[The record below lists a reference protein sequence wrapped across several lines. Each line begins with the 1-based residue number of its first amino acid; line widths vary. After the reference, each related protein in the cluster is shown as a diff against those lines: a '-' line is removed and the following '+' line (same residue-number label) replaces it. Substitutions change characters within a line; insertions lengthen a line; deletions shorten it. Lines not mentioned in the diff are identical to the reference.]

1 MSQHEPLVCAILL
14 TKDRPA
20 MAARAVRAFRAQ
32 TYPNKRLFI
41 CDTGAADP
49 AQMHTREEEKYWAS
63 YWRRHSIGKL
73 RNAANQLAVS
83 WTGAVQHSVAEV
95 LIHWD
100 DDDVSHP
107 NRIAEQVA
115 HLQSSGADV
124 VGYNEMLFW
133 DSRIVGRIASDVVR
147 ITEEGIEADVA
158 VTNGEAW
165 LYKHRTN
172 TPGTSLCYWRK
183 TWERKPFP
191 DLPKPGGGAGEDWH
205 WLKGLNVATVS
216 SVLTGL
222 QTEPRLIASIHGGNT
237 QSYDLE
243 GIIERGSQEW
253 RRAPEWDDYA
263 RKAMAL

>member
-49 AQMHTREEEKYWAS
+49 GQMHTREEEKYWAS

-124 VGYNEMLFW
+124 VGYDELLFW
-133 DSRIVGRIASDVVR
+133 RMSS
-147 ITEEGIEADVA
+147 
-158 VTNGEAW
+158 EAW
-165 LYKHRTN
+165 LLRNKSSARW
-172 TPGTSLCYWRK
+172 GTTFCYWRK

-191 DLPKPGGGAGEDWH
+191 DLPRPGAHGSEDYSWCNG
-205 WLKGLNVATVS
+205 LKIKTTSSILNHR
-216 SVLTGL
+216 
-222 QTEPRLIASIHGGNT
+222 QPRMIASIHGGNT
-237 QSYDLE
+237 SDYRDLNPNS
-243 GIIERGSQEW
+243 GWKRV
-253 RRAPEWDDYA
+253 PEWDDYC
-263 RKAMAL
+263 RKAMEL